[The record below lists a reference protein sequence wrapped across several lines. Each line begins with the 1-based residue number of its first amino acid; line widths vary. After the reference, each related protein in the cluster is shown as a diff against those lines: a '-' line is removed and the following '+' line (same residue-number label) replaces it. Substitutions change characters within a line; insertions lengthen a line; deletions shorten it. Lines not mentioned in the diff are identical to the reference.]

1 MSRPPLNYTTKV
13 PVNRTSGECLSLL
26 AQAGADHVAVSY
38 TDKQATGLAFVLETA
53 HGTRSFR
60 LPVNIEGVNSLLRR
74 ADYPSNVS
82 TPQLSRYVTREH
94 AARVAWRI
102 IKDWLEAQ
110 LAIVAAEMT
119 SLDEVML
126 PYLQVEGQTLFE
138 RYIANER
145 AAIEAGAS

>member
-1 MSRPPLNYTTKV
+1 MSKPPLNYTTKV
-13 PVNRTSGECLSLL
+13 PVNRTSGECLALL

-53 HGTRSFR
+53 HGTRSFK
-60 LPVNIEGVNSLLRR
+60 LPVNIAGVSSLLRR
-74 ADYPSNVS
+74 ADSPSSVS

-94 AARVAWRI
+94 AARVAWRV

-110 LAIVAAEMT
+110 LAIVAAEMS

-126 PYLQVEGQTLFE
+126 PYLQVEGQTLYT
-138 RYIANER
+138 RYIANEQ
-145 AAIEAGAS
+145 AA